1 MDTLATD
8 RDLIERVL
16 TERSSIPFS
25 LEPEVKLETIFDR
38 TKDRYAIM
46 LVGWNGRHRV
56 HGSLVHVDLIDGR
69 FWIQRDGTEH
79 GIARDLLDL
88 GVPRERLVLAFRR
101 NEVDDLGASA
111 A

>member
-1 MDTLATD
+1 MDTLSTD
-8 RDLIERVL
+8 RELIERVL

-25 LEPEVKLETIFDR
+25 YEPEVKLETLFDR
-38 TKDRYAIM
+38 TRDRYAII

-69 FWIQRDGTEH
+69 FWIQRDGTER
-79 GIARDLLDL
+79 GIARDLMEL
-88 GVPRERLVLAFRR
+88 GIPRERIVLAFRR
-101 NEVDDLGASA
+101 DEVDDLDASA